1 MHECGVRGFLESE
14 HLGFSL
20 LQLIP
25 NLLRDLGQVNESLVS
40 GRSWERVSGLLEA
53 REWKMSVNNP
63 TVGYGA
69 FEGHR
74 RRGAPVPRFGSR
86 DVKL

>member
-40 GRSWERVSGLLEA
+40 GRSWFPRSIWVARGSGVE
-53 REWKMSVNNP
+53 
-63 TVGYGA
+63 
-69 FEGHR
+69 
-74 RRGAPVPRFGSR
+74 
-86 DVKL
+86 DVCE